1 VFIHSADK
9 AQKCSFIGPPC
20 GCVLVGRWS
29 ADKPGG
35 ELWGE
40 SWKTDSSQVSS
51 AVRLPLCADRRR
63 HRVSGGT
70 RHGNMVTSIITP
82 MPYALDE
89 QRGNPRSGKTWYN
102 DVLYKLWPCLDQQRH
117 GSLLTFWRFTNRII
131 IIIIIIR
138 RADVRAEAD
147 RCDKVHWLALN
158 KCQSGLSQTVDN
170 A

>member
-102 DVLYKLWPCLDQQRH
+102 DVLYKLWPCLDQQRQ
-117 GSLLTFWRFTNRII
+117 G
-131 IIIIIIR
+131 IR